1 MSKNITQILK
11 LVLVGF
17 SLYLCYSQYLQNN
30 ITLVVYWIVVA
41 IYWLF
46 NFISGLPNKKE
57 HE

>member
-41 IYWLF
+41 TYWLF
-46 NFISGLPNKKE
+46 NFISGLSTK
-57 HE
+57 